1 MSSKLGTTL
10 GATLGAALLGSLSL
24 SQLAS
29 ASPAFQAGDLAAG
42 YLLAAAEGKCGE
54 GKCGLKM
61 MDTDKDGSVSF
72 TEAAAAGMDRAYFD
86 NIDSNGDG
94 VLDGP
99 EFDAHHAER
108 HKPAPT
114 GGAQEAKG
122 AEGSCGS
129 HEGAEGSCGSM
140 PG

>member
-42 YLLAAAEGKCGE
+42 YLPAAAE

-72 TEAAAAGMDRAYFD
+72 KEAAAMGVDRAYFD
-86 NIDSNGDG
+86 NIDSNRDG
-94 VLDGP
+94 VLDNA

-108 HKPAPT
+108 HKPAAT
-114 GGAQEAKG
+114 GSAQEAKAAEGSCGSHGG

-129 HEGAEGSCGSM
+129 L